1 MDQLD
6 DINSIL
12 NAVNE
17 INLKKKKKN
26 AVEIINSIPV
36 INHNLSISPDIDKL
50 IQEAEGFKNKSLF
63 KTHLID
69 STQNKSNLTNKEN
82 YHKTLE
88 SIKAQM
94 IEDLYS
100 KFTKK
105 VKKNN
110 LKIIFNLH
118 IKIKDLEK
126 KLENFKNE
134 KIQPINVNKLISNL
148 SNKKNF
154 NLSNKNV
161 PRDGVDRSLKI
172 QDSTIFLMNEKIRN
186 FKNTEEKLLHQI
198 IELEQDKK
206 ILLQKVEK
214 FNYLKDYIIY
224 TKKNLKSIYFQV
236 EKQKKIFI
244 DLKNYSMKIEQDS
257 NLYKK
262 NYEKLVIE
270 NNNIKNRLVIY
281 KDQIVAHESKQ
292 LDLSLSINQLNK
304 TLSKS
309 NTITNISS
317 SKPSS
322 EENVLK
328 KKKDWNYLLN
338 PI

>member
-1 MDQLD
+1 L
-6 DINSIL
+6 
-12 NAVNE
+12 
-17 INLKKKKKN
+17 
-26 AVEIINSIPV
+26 INSIPE

-69 STQNKSNLTNKEN
+69 LTQNKSNLINKEN
-82 YHKTLE
+82 YHKTFE

-105 VKKNN
+105 IKKNN

-154 NLSNKNV
+154 NPSNKNV
-161 PRDGVDRSLKI
+161 PKHEVDRTLKRK
-172 QDSTIFLMNEKIRN
+172 DSTIFLINQKIRN

-198 IELEQDKK
+198 IDLSQDKN
-206 ILLQKVEK
+206 ILLKKVEK
-214 FNYLKDYIIY
+214 FNYLKDYIINVK
-224 TKKNLKSIYFQV
+224 TNLKSIFLQV
-236 EKQKKIFI
+236 KQQKKIFI
-244 DLKNYSMKIEQDS
+244 DLKNYSMEIEQDS
-257 NLYKK
+257 NFYKK

-281 KDQIVAHESKQ
+281 KDQIVAHESNQ

-309 NTITNISS
+309 NTVTNISS
-317 SKPSS
+317 SKPFS
-322 EENVLK
+322 EENVSN
-328 KKKDWNYLLN
+328 KKKD
-338 PI
+338 